1 MSNDLISRSAL
12 IEKIKKWLPSDP
24 CGKEQSVEEVVAT
37 DLAVSM
43 LMEIE
48 EAPTAYDV
56 DQVCEEIKHPN
67 NYTIMSRE
75 QSNSMETILHSRS
88 IPSGKEEYDKRR
100 ADSR

>member
-1 MSNDLISRSAL
+1 MMSNDLISRSAL

-24 CGKEQSVEEVVAT
+24 CGKEQSIEEVVST

-56 DQVCEEIKHPN
+56 DEVCQEIKR
-67 NYTIMSRE
+67 MMFE
-75 QSNSMETILHSRS
+75 EAS
-88 IPSGKEEYDKRR
+88 IEGIKIANKAIEIARNGGAYN
-100 ADSR
+100 A